1 MWDDLLRMEGSWST
15 GWLYHLCILQ
25 RRTIRRCIARQRY
38 AIVSQQDKLWKD
50 MMLLTKMFRWCWLW
64 IRLED
69 SIKQRRSNIIRD
81 VLAVLLPSTAEIN
94 TAHTHLEAAQN
105 DLCQH
110 SWVPVLFLLLLLLLL
125 LHLPFHLRC
134 VCPASSSLWS
144 SATERVPATSTSN
157 HILSVSHR
165 QEVLQGKK
173 KVGEALTLLDHI
185 FPSFHP
191 LYNSARTITV
201 DLKHPPCCFSPQTHQ
216 VNLRHSSICVG
227 TAQANA
233 AFGGHLST

>member
-25 RRTIRRCIARQRY
+25 KRTIRHYIARQRCT
-38 AIVSQQDKLWKD
+38 IVSQQDKLWKD
-50 MMLLTKMFRWCWLW
+50 MMLLTKVFQWCWLW

-69 SIKQRRSNIIRD
+69 SIKQRRSNIICN
-81 VLAVLLPSTAEIN
+81 VLAILLLSTAEIN
-94 TAHTHLEAAQN
+94 TTHTHLEAAQN

-110 SWVPVLFLLLLLLLL
+110 SWVPVLFLLLLLL
-125 LHLPFHLRC
+125 HLFYHLRC
-134 VCPASSSLWS
+134 ACPTSPSLWS
-144 SATERVPATSTSN
+144 SVTERVPGTFTSN

-173 KVGEALTLLDHI
+173 KVGEALTMLDHI

-191 LYNSARTITV
+191 LYNSSHTITV
-201 DLKHPPCCFSPQTHQ
+201 DLKHLPYCFSPPKHQ

-227 TAQANA
+227 TTQANA
-233 AFGGHLST
+233 AFGGHLRT